1 VASSGLKHGA
11 PRWVSEGRDRLF
23 CFSGFV
29 STNPET
35 SFDSEFV
42 STNSETRISH
52 VNKQLARRISFLAI
66 TSARIVSILLFAT
79 NHTIAAQPQ
88 ALEDC
93 VERLA
98 RKAVALPHERRMALV
113 WTNHAGLSEEH
124 SEKLRELF
132 AAQLEASQ
140 IRVVQGEAAPAL
152 RVSIEQTPT
161 KFVLT
166 ASVPGEGATSV
177 AIEEV
182 ARALVESDKR
192 AANVVRLEK
201 ELVWQQE
208 TRVLSAALPSFAE
221 GAEKKMVLL
230 TEDAVQVYGE
240 ESGEWKL
247 RNSKTLP
254 GPKQPPRA
262 ARGHLLIADER
273 PDVVGILFPG
283 RRCEATLGDDAAI
296 VCVAAGAEWPPGRLL
311 ANPGCRAQTWWLT
324 SEGTDWTSEDRLLL
338 RSSGAGS
345 GSVPVVEMSM
355 PGAVFS
361 VAAGP
366 NTASAAVVARN
377 LVTGNFEVYR
387 VGLVCAN

>member
-1 VASSGLKHGA
+1 VVDSFASQGLQVQTLK
-11 PRWVSEGRDRLF
+11 P
-23 CFSGFV
+23 
-29 STNPET
+29 NQP
-35 SFDSEFV
+35 
-42 STNSETRISH
+42 

-66 TSARIVSILLFAT
+66 RSARIFSLFLFAT
-79 NHTIAAQPQ
+79 NHSSVAQPQ
-88 ALEDC
+88 AQTLEDC

-113 WTNHAGLSEEH
+113 WTNHIGLSEEH

-132 AAQLEASQ
+132 TAQLEAAQ

-161 KFVLT
+161 TFVLT

-182 ARALVESDKR
+182 ARTLVESDKR
-192 AANVVRLEK
+192 AANVVRLDK

-208 TRVLSAALPSFAE
+208 TRILSAALPSFAE
-221 GAEKKMVLL
+221 GAEKKMALL
-230 TEDAVQVYGE
+230 TEDTLMVYGE
-240 ESGEWKL
+240 ESGGWKL
-247 RNSKTLP
+247 RNTKTLP

-262 ARGHLLIADER
+262 ARGHLLFAGER
-273 PDVVGILFPG
+273 PDAAGILLPG

-296 VCVAAGAEWPPGRLL
+296 SCVAAGAEWPPGRLL
-311 ANPGCRAQTWWLT
+311 ANPGCGAQTWWLK
-324 SEGTDWTSEDRLLL
+324 SDGTDWTSEDRLLL
-338 RSSGAGS
+338 RSSGAVS
-345 GSVPVVEMSM
+345 GSAPVAEMSM

-366 NTASAAVVARN
+366 NAASAAVVVRN